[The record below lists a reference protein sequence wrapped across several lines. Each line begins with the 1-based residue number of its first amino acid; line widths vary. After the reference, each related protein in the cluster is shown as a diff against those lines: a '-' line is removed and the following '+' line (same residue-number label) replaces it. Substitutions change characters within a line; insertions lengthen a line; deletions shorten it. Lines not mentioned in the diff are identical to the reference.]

1 MKYLFNPATNEF
13 ESLEPN
19 MRERFALG
27 GGVIQGEKVG
37 DRENFKKP
45 SLSTRD
51 PEYMKN
57 IIEKAR
63 NALPKNKR
71 NYLTT
76 ADFAKLIGFESTR
89 PSRLTEVLKSGVAY
103 SKNISE
109 AIKKFADPILSS
121 FKFGRG
127 QYFFKPVKGEALEII
142 KAAVAGEG
150 PEKQTVPNVKV
161 FTEGKGKTLL
171 NKSLKNN
178 KLPSFKSIQNIK
190 KLTPSRIVTAL
201 TWVAE
206 ASKNRVAGLDFI
218 PIDKKKGNK
227 IFRLMVDESADKLY
241 NQYATQVYK
250 NALKDISKQLRQPQ
264 NTFNNLK
271 ERIRTWAKKKG
282 FPIYSTKSR
291 IGFNVDE
298 MLGVRV
304 SSRFKLGPYSVFS
317 RLVDGYLN
325 QRPLARFQGYM
336 AKEIEKLKLAIR
348 KYGANSKQAKKI
360 VENFTKQKTYINLRD
375 DLDARGAKNVK
386 LPELTLKSPDK
397 IFGSLRLEEL
407 ENAGLNFKKF
417 YNKNKFG
424 FSNLEGATT
433 QKELLEKIK
442 KGELKTRGPVVSSF
456 AGSINLNFL
465 PPEVMKTL
473 AKAGGALSKLLKGAG
488 VVSIPLDAMT
498 LSEQASKG
506 LTGFDLANT
515 TALRVAEQTLN
526 APKEIASIFGKEDLY
541 QPFTFGSEYSK
552 KVESLIPM
560 DVRKEN
566 LRKLK
571 FDKAMPIVDDM
582 EIAPSK
588 KELEEQY
595 KIFDPEIDTSNLEPE
610 KITETSESDSDLLA
624 GLLEESGSPYMQF
637 LQGGGQL
644 TPEEFNQLQSIPQS
658 DRPLTGELDLPEMDK
673 TMMAAQGGRVGFQD
687 GTPNPIFDQITAA
700 LNNTDLIEN
709 LEQENKRT
717 LEEQVLGEEGD
728 RTLMQT
734 LNTMI
739 DPRAYPYY
747 AQEIASGA
755 ANIPEL
761 AFRFPFAVT
770 GLVSDLATGR
780 GDKLK
785 RAMET
790 LDPKVTKA
798 VKEKIGFTDMLEES
812 REKATGPQR
821 TTGGL
826 LELGAEI
833 PGPATPYFLLKAF
846 PKIAKEI
853 KNLVGTASSAEKV
866 NKELEKRLAGENVDE
881 TRRDILLA
889 VGSGGAVA
897 LLKFLGLDKLIPATK
912 VAKAA
917 PEIITKGGTPKYF
930 FDFVNLIKTKGN
942 DITDKASTI
951 ERQKVYEYEGYLL
964 EQDMTTG
971 GVRISKETHGGASYP
986 IGDGEYEIVEGIIRK
1001 EEIGYSPA
1009 ETIIGK
1015 DGKPVKVPDMYE
1027 EYTLKPDDY
1036 GKEGD
1041 FDSGLESIDEILE
1054 LLEKEG
1060 KTYSDEEL
1068 LKMGIDPELSN
1079 VATGAGTIPKDMVG
1093 KPNPFKTEKAEGGII
1108 AGASSGPPP
1117 KSGPTPHGLP
1127 YVAKNVRPIKERR

>member
-866 NKELEKRLAGENVDE
+866 NKELEKRLAGENVDQ

-1068 LKMGIDPELSN
+1068 LKMGIDPELTN

>member
-687 GTPNPIFDQITAA
+687 GTPNPIFDQIVAA

-866 NKELEKRLAGENVDE
+866 NKELEKRLAGENVDQ

-1068 LKMGIDPELSN
+1068 LKMGIDPELTN